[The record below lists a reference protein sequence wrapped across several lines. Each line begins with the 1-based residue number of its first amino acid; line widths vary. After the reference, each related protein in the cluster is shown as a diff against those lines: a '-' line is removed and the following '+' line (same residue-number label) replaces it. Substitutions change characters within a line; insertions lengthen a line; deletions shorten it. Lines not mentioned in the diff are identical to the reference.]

1 MCEYW
6 LGYGVYKEDLLNI
19 LFSKNK
25 KFLSNS
31 ETQVLNEASLR
42 YRSTAGGSQ
51 SLATQSEPANL
62 NEEEKLSA
70 TTSFFFVFLKKIKNR
85 IDLI

>member
-31 ETQVLNEASLR
+31 ETQVLNEASFTSVCELR

-51 SLATQSEPANL
+51 SLATQSEPA
-62 NEEEKLSA
+62 
-70 TTSFFFVFLKKIKNR
+70 
-85 IDLI
+85 DLICLDKE

>member
-31 ETQVLNEASLR
+31 ETQVLNEASLLR

-51 SLATQSEPANL
+51 SLATQSEPADL
-62 NEEEKLSA
+62 ICLDNEEEKLSA
-70 TTSFFFVFLKKIKNR
+70 ATSFFCFF
-85 IDLI
+85 